1 MLEQFPSYKK
11 GQDLV
16 KYCKAIACTVHSGV
30 SRDNGLAYTDHLED
44 MVEAMECV
52 LKPSEYSA
60 VAKSA
65 AWLHDGPEDTTNFDV
80 FNPYNKK
87 FQREKNTIYLNDLL
101 TESKEQGK
109 HICYIVDRLTR
120 REGVSYQEYMHQ
132 LCRVGN
138 KKTRS
143 QLNTLTIA
151 AKIMDRMSNTVPDEL
166 INLNEELEFYRTLHV
181 KGMPLNLFESFYKKQ
196 KVLHTF
202 QKHGDMKYNPSLF
215 FQAKI
220 DRFYNKKLCFAV
232 DNLQQYL
239 SQAEEVLLVQFGK
252 KNNHFDIDVARKN
265 ELFDYDRLR
274 EKFIVCAERSLAV
287 LQKQMPFRT
296 EAHIY
301 VMMKTGYNRDWEQIN
316 GYTSVLKEIQNRLL
330 KTGQEREQI
339 KFVIAELEENIRN
352 GEELPPIEI
361 INKIKEQLSI

>member
-1 MLEQFPSYKK
+1 MLELPSYQKDQ
-11 GQDLV
+11 GLV

-30 SRDNGLAYTDHLED
+30 SRDNGKAYTDHLED

-52 LKPSEYSA
+52 LKPSEYSV

-65 AWLHDGPEDTTNFDV
+65 AWLHDGPEDTVNFDV
-80 FNPYNKK
+80 FNPFNKRFK
-87 FQREKNTIYLNDLL
+87 RKKDIIYLNDLL
-101 TESKEQGK
+101 VEAKEQGE
-109 HICYIVDRLTR
+109 HVCYLVDRLTH

-132 LCRVGN
+132 LCRIGN
-138 KKTRS
+138 KKTHR
-143 QLNTLTIA
+143 QLNTLTLA

-166 INLNEELEFYRTLHV
+166 INLNEELEYYRTLHF
-181 KGMPLNLFESFYKKQ
+181 KGMSKAIFESFYRKQ

-202 QKHGDMKYNPSLF
+202 QKHGEMGYNPSLF

-239 SQAEEVLLVQFGK
+239 SQAEEVLLVKFGK
-252 KNNHFDIDVARKN
+252 KKDHFDINLAREN
-265 ELFDYDRLR
+265 DLFDYDKLR
-274 EKFIVCAERSLAV
+274 EKFIICAERSLAV

-301 VMMKTGYNRDWEQIN
+301 IMMKTGYNRDWEQID

-330 KTGQEREQI
+330 KKGQEREQI
-339 KFVIAELEENIRN
+339 KSVIAEIEKNIKN

-361 INKIKEQLSI
+361 INRIKKQLSI